1 MEGTVSMLNEERV
14 ILMTKMESFAGH
26 EGKKDAQI
34 NQYFRSDYVGF
45 QVLKSVI
52 SATIVYVILFI
63 SYLLVRFDAVM
74 QNLYNMD
81 LIQQGKKFLVYYIL
95 LVGVYSVASYIIY
108 SYRYA
113 GMRKNMKTYYSNL
126 KRLNK
131 MYEKE

>member
-1 MEGTVSMLNEERV
+1 MLNEERV
-14 ILMTKMESFAGH
+14 ILMTKMESFAEH
-26 EGKKDAQI
+26 EGRKDTKI

-52 SATIVYVILFI
+52 SATVVYVILFV
-63 SYLLVRFDAVM
+63 SYLLIRFDTVM
-74 QNLYNMD
+74 QNLYNLD
-81 LIQQGKKFLVYYIL
+81 LVQQGRRFLIFYIL
-95 LVGVYSVASYIIY
+95 LVGGYSVASYIIY

>member
-1 MEGTVSMLNEERV
+1 MLNEERV

-26 EGKKDAQI
+26 EGKKDARI